1 MFGRPLMAA
10 ALLLFG
16 ASTAR
21 AQGWIEIDRPVHPV
35 VLPAP
40 APSNVLRVSTSVRTR
55 IEGRVAQVEVE
66 EQFRNAGGFRAE
78 GTYLYPLPGEAV
90 FQNFSLWMGETEVRG
105 EMMNAEQARGIY
117 EEIVRRL
124 RDPALLTLEGHGLI
138 RARVFP
144 IQPGETRRVVL
155 RYTQLLPREGD
166 ALRLRYAIGERGSLT
181 QGALNTPP
189 GTFADR
195 LSYRVTVPGAE
206 AWGTP
211 YSPTHTITSRRD
223 GDDLVVSLDSSA
235 TGDVE
240 IFLPLRRGL
249 VGTSLTAHAPAGEDG
264 YFMLLVSPAQVE
276 DATDALPKDLTLV
289 VDVSGSMSGDK
300 IAQARAA
307 LRQALGTLGPQDR
320 FRLVS
325 FSTRVIPFR
334 DEFSPATPDNLNAAR
349 TWVDG
354 LVADGGTNIAG
365 ALDAAL
371 GQSVSQERLPIVVF
385 VTDGV
390 PTVGEQQPDRIATAS
405 GAHIGRTRLFTF
417 GVGTDVNT
425 YLLDRLAQ
433 EGRGTAQYVAPDA
446 SVEQAIGTLM
456 NKVRH
461 PALTNL
467 RIEGAPVDLVQ
478 SYPSRL
484 PDVFYGEEL
493 VVFGRYHGSASGTL
507 TVVGDRGGRTERF
520 TTQAIF
526 PASSSDNAFI
536 PRLWASRRI
545 GELTRQIRIEGASQ
559 ALVQEVRDLG
569 LRYGILT
576 EYTSYLVQEPV
587 QTAFQPRDRMMPT
600 SAPAPVE
607 QSGAMA
613 FRSARASSAMMGAGN
628 LASADAAAGARAD
641 EIAQG
646 SGRALRRVA
655 GRMFV
660 QDGAVWTDAAH
671 QATLRVVEVAPYSEA
686 YFAMVRAL
694 PEIAPFL
701 KVGDEVLVAGRRA
714 SIKVTRNGTAT
725 WRAGEL
731 EGVVRAFRGA

>member
-1 MFGRPLMAA
+1 MLGRPLIAA
-10 ALLLFG
+10 ALLAFV
-16 ASTAR
+16 STAAR
-21 AQGWIEIDRPVHPV
+21 AQGWIELEHPIQPGL
-35 VLPAP
+35 LPATG
-40 APSNVLRVSTSVRTR
+40 NVQRLSTSVRTR

-66 EQFRNAGGFRAE
+66 EQFRNAGNVRAE

-105 EMMNAEQARGIY
+105 EIMTAEQARGIY

-144 IQPGETRRVVL
+144 IAPGETRRVVL

-166 ALRLRYAIGERGSLT
+166 ALRLRYAIGERGTLG

-189 GTFADR
+189 GTLADR

-211 YSPTHTITSRRD
+211 YSPTHAITSRRD

-235 TGDVE
+235 SGDVE
-240 IFLPLRRGL
+240 IYLPLRRGL
-249 VGTSLTAHAPAGEDG
+249 VGTSLSAYAPAGEDG
-264 YFMLLVSPAQVE
+264 YFMLLVSPAQAD
-276 DATDALPKDLTLV
+276 DAADALPKDLTLV

-300 IAQARAA
+300 IDQARAA

-325 FSTRVIPFR
+325 FSTRVTPFR
-334 DEFSPATPDNLNAAR
+334 DEFSPATPENLDAAR
-349 TWVDG
+349 AWVNG

-390 PTVGEQQPDRIATAS
+390 PTVGEQQPDRIATMA
-405 GAHIGRTRLFTF
+405 GAHIGRTRMFTF

-433 EGRGTAQYVAPDA
+433 EGRGTAQYVAPEA

-484 PDVFYGEEL
+484 PDVFFGEEL
-493 VVFGRYHGSASGTL
+493 VVFGRYHGTGSGTL
-507 TVVGDRGGRTERF
+507 TVVGDRGGHVERF
-520 TTQAIF
+520 TTQTVF

-545 GELTRQIRIEGASQ
+545 GELTRQIRIEGATA

-576 EYTSYLVQEPV
+576 EYTSYLVQEPA
-587 QTAFQPRDRMMPT
+587 QTAFQPRDRMLPT
-600 SAPAPVE
+600 SAPAPAA
-607 QSGAMA
+607 QSGAVA

-628 LASADAAAGARAD
+628 LASADAAAESRAD

-646 SGRALRRVA
+646 SGRALRRVG
-655 GRMFV
+655 GRLFV

-671 QATLRVVEVAPYSEA
+671 QATLRVVEVAPFSEA
-686 YFAMVRAL
+686 YFALVRAL

-701 KVGDEVLVAGRRA
+701 TVGDEVLVAGRRA
-714 SIKVTRNGTAT
+714 SIKVIRSGTAT
-725 WRAGEL
+725 WRADEL
-731 EGVVRAFRGA
+731 DGVVRAFRGV